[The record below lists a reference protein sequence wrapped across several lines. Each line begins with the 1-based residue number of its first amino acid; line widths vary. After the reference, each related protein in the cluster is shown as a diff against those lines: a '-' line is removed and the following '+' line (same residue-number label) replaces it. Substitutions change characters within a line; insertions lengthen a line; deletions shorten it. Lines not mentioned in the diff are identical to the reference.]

1 MIFIKIHNACSK
13 HIIYGFFQLIQSI
26 YCRRLIFIWR
36 SSFSNCIYRGSH
48 SRKSDYRKW
57 NFVHTCLFLVYK

>member
-1 MIFIKIHNACSK
+1 MIIFKIQNACSK
-13 HIIYGFFQLIQSI
+13 HIIYGLFLLIQNI
-26 YCRRLIFIWR
+26 YCHLFFIWL
-36 SSFSNCIYRGSH
+36 SSFSGIYRSCH